1 MEPGEENTE
10 SKPEVKPDD
19 FYQPDPVVK
28 SDEAVEETAEP
39 KPVIG
44 SEAKPEPLP
53 IQPEVAKP
61 KTKKSKKPFI
71 IVLVILLLL
80 IAGAG
85 AAWYFIFNKPATTNN
100 SGDSSN
106 QQASV
111 AVETNP
117 DLLKMITPTTG
128 ETYLD
133 TPLALEK
140 QGYFKA
146 NQYSPNAGDAGT
158 YSKVGTRGD
167 NEIIA
172 VESSQSRGLGNSV
185 YLFEKSPSGE
195 VTYISRPNALAIY
208 NAESES
214 YLNGDLVA
222 TVKVDT
228 TTRYDS
234 LNIPANLA
242 LDDKGSVAV
251 YNDTDLGYF
260 YKAPAD
266 STRTEEVVK
275 QLGKSTIV
283 KSQSTSAET
292 GLTSIYYFIKTAFNS
307 VITLKYEPLTLDM
320 SGYQWGLGA
329 ANAYDPN
336 AGRIA
341 ILKSITRGCGGS
353 ASVSKANNITDADV
367 QEAGKSDSGLTVYQF
382 KDSSNILLTKVYDEY
397 YQSELQEY
405 YRSELQFNDK
415 TPLTLAEFIDQHGLV
430 LFKDVNAQWLVYVR
444 NDLAPSMGCA
454 KPVVYLYPT
463 TAQNIS
469 VRVGADV
476 KVSDP
481 LYSPQSGWTAYAQ
494 PNGQLT
500 VNGIQYGSLFWEG
513 PGYGQYPG
521 INSGT
526 VVKYADAIGT
536 IRQQLAQQ
544 GLNATES
551 NEFVDYWQDQIP
563 NKPYV
568 RLTWLNTAQMDELA
582 PLYISP
588 KPDTMIRVFLDMSG
602 LDNPINIPAQNL
614 TSIPRNGF
622 TVVEWGGLSSKK
634 LY

>member
-117 DLLKMITPTTG
+117 DLLKMISPTTG
-128 ETYLD
+128 ETWLD
-133 TPLALEK
+133 TPIALAK

-146 NQYSPNAGDAGT
+146 NQYSPNAGDDGT
-158 YSKVGTRGD
+158 YFKVGTRGA

-172 VESSQSRGLGNSV
+172 VESQSGGMWGAV

-222 TVKVDT
+222 TVKIDT

-234 LNIPANLA
+234 LNIPTNLE
-242 LDDKGSVAV
+242 LDVKGSVAV
-251 YNDTDLGYF
+251 YYNTSLGYF
-260 YKAPAD
+260 YKSPTD

-275 QLGKSTIV
+275 QLGKSAIV
-283 KSQSTSAET
+283 KSQSTNVDT

-307 VITLKYEPLTLDM
+307 VIVLEYEPLPLDLTGYRWGVGTAYPWNIGA
-320 SGYQWGLGA
+320 SG
-329 ANAYDPN
+329 
-336 AGRIA
+336 IA
-341 ILKSITRGCGGS
+341 SLKTITRGCGGL
-353 ASVSKANNITDADV
+353 ASVSKANDVTDADV
-367 QEAGKSDSGLTVYQF
+367 QEAGKSASGLTVYQF
-382 KDSSNILLTKVYDEY
+382 KNSSNTLLKKAYDEY
-397 YQSELQEY
+397 YQSESQLA
-405 YRSELQFNDK
+405 DK
-415 TPLTLAEFIDQHGLV
+415 TPVTLAEFVDKHGLV

-444 NDLAPSMGCA
+444 EDLAPSMGCA

-481 LYSPQSGWTAYAQ
+481 LYSPKSGWTAYAQ
-494 PNGQLT
+494 PSGQLT

-526 VVKYADAIGT
+526 VVKYADAIST

-602 LDNPINIPAQNL
+602 LDSPISIPAQNL

>member
-1 MEPGEENTE
+1 MELGEENTE
-10 SKPEVKPDD
+10 VKPEVKPDD

-28 SDEAVEETAEP
+28 SNDEPEEAVEP

-44 SEAKPEPLP
+44 SAVKPEPLP
-53 IQPEVAKP
+53 IQPEEAKP

-80 IAGAG
+80 LAGAG
-85 AAWYFIFNKPATTNN
+85 AVWYFIFNKPAVTNNN
-100 SGDSSN
+100 SGGSSN

-117 DLLKMITPTTG
+117 DLLKMISPTTG
-128 ETYLD
+128 ETWLD
-133 TPLALEK
+133 TPIALTK

-146 NQYSPNAGDAGT
+146 NQYSPNAGDDGT
-158 YSKVGTRGD
+158 YFQVGARGA

-172 VESSQSRGLGNSV
+172 VESQSGGMRGAV

-195 VTYISRPNALAIY
+195 ITYMSRPNALAVY
-208 NAESES
+208 NTENES

-222 TVKVDT
+222 TVKIDT

-234 LNIPANLA
+234 LNIPTNLA
-242 LDDKGSVAV
+242 LDTKGSIAV
-251 YNDTDLGYF
+251 YNSTDLGYF
-260 YKAPAD
+260 YKAPTD

-275 QLGKSTIV
+275 QIGKSSII
-283 KSQSTSAET
+283 KSQSTNADT
-292 GLTSIYYFIKTAFNS
+292 GLTSIYYFMKTAFNS
-307 VITLKYEPLTLDM
+307 VIGLKYEPLPLDLL
-320 SGYQWGLGA
+320 GYQWSTGKASAWSIDSSGSA
-329 ANAYDPN
+329 K
-336 AGRIA
+336 
-341 ILKSITRGCGGS
+341 LKSITRGCGGS
-353 ASVSKANNITDADV
+353 ASVSKSNNITDADV
-367 QEAGKSDSGLTVYQF
+367 QEAGKSANGLTVYQF
-382 KDSSNILLTKVYDEY
+382 KSSSNTLLTKAYDEY
-397 YQSELQEY
+397 YQSK
-405 YRSELQFNDK
+405 SQFTDK
-415 TPLTLAEFIDQHGLV
+415 TPVTLAEFVDKHGLV

-444 NDLAPSMGCA
+444 EDLAPYMSCA

-526 VVKYADAIGT
+526 VVKYADVIGT